1 MDIKSNESLSNL
13 HLQMRNESIIK
24 GIEDLNVGD
33 VVYYD
38 MDRADGIIPNGGY
51 DSRLKYVVV
60 AGAKSNA
67 KEICAV
73 LINSEN
79 DHSDSPD
86 WLAEQYLIRQ
96 ADYPEFLDHDS
107 WIDCT
112 DPKELKVTKIKA
124 KKAEKKGRL
133 NDRDLASVMRH
144 LKESDF
150 IDQHTRKVFGI
161 DKFCVNE

>member
-1 MDIKSNESLSNL
+1 MDIKSN
-13 HLQMRNESIIK
+13 
-24 GIEDLNVGD
+24 
-33 VVYYD
+33 
-38 MDRADGIIPNGGY
+38 
-51 DSRLKYVVV
+51 
-60 AGAKSNA
+60 
-67 KEICAV
+67 
-73 LINSEN
+73 
-79 DHSDSPD
+79 
-86 WLAEQYLIRQ
+86 AEQYLIRQ